1 MKEYANRIFVWK
13 KDGCRTEKFYF
24 KKWSIPKF
32 LYVINH
38 NFKRMNYL
46 KKYHQKNRFSILKC
60 CCFH

>member
-32 LYVINH
+32 LYVI
-38 NFKRMNYL
+38 
-46 KKYHQKNRFSILKC
+46 
-60 CCFH
+60 